1 MESKITKQLHITLND
16 DEVEEIRNFMI
27 DCRDI
32 WENGDELKEEY
43 SDTIVGLFYRT
54 LNSLR

>member
-16 DEVEEIRNFMI
+16 DEVKEFRNFMT
-27 DCRDI
+27 DCCDI
-32 WENGDELKEEY
+32 WENGDELKEKY

>member
-16 DEVEEIRNFMI
+16 DEVKEIRNFMT

-32 WENGDELKEEY
+32 WKGGEIKEEY
-43 SDTIVGLFYRT
+43 SDTAVGLFYRT